1 MIQKTNNSSNPKCQ
15 SKHILKWNWFT
26 FKVLENIYIFFPRVS
41 NSACPNKSNWAGIK
55 HLINLVQH
63 GNFKEWVCHA
73 IIRKTFCV
81 CVCVYVRVQSRLEI
95 ALHQRKEK
103 VSSFFFFFFIFL
115 SFFLKK
121 ICCIK
126 SLLVWQWYNMCSY
139 DIERKSACLSQCLYL
154 YSCCSALKLFFELIW
169 DLQLK

>member
-103 VSSFFFFFFIFL
+103 VSSFFFFLYFSFL
-115 SFFLKK
+115 FLKK
-121 ICCIK
+121 NLLYKELASLAVIQYVLLWYRQEIC
-126 SLLVWQWYNMCSY
+126 
-139 DIERKSACLSQCLYL
+139 
-154 YSCCSALKLFFELIW
+154 LFVSVFIFI
-169 DLQLK
+169 